1 MSTTYLTLDE
11 IKSLLA
17 TGLQDVKTQITAVAG
32 VDSAIVADYISRT
45 QKRTAL
51 VVAGFA
57 AGEID
62 IPEFKAC
69 LEDEK
74 IMLTGFLDTLEIIG
88 KVDAQELFKTTAT
101 TIAGIIVKIILPA
114 V

>member
-1 MSTTYLTLDE
+1 MNQTILSLDE

-17 TGLQDVKTQITAVAG
+17 TGLQDVKNQLSSVAG
-32 VDSAIVADYISRT
+32 VDSAIVADFILRT
-45 QKRTAL
+45 QKRTAM
-51 VVAGFA
+51 VIAGFA

-62 IPEFKAC
+62 VPEFKAC

-74 IMLTGFLDTLEIIG
+74 IMLRGFLDTLKIIG
-88 KVDAQELFKTTAT
+88 KVDAQELYKTTAT

-114 V
+114 